1 MNAPAPRVVKSPLRA
16 SRKQE
21 AHASHPQA
29 PQKDALKE
37 LGQDGDDLGHR
48 RARGHK
54 NWVKTVT
61 TSAIDVPEGT
71 MNKPARQVADVLLR
85 KNKGKTPGSINRY
98 IQFYLNRGGTGISQT
113 RKKTLTRAMALIRDS
128 K

>member
-1 MNAPAPRVVKSPLRA
+1 MPATPK
-16 SRKQE
+16 
-21 AHASHPQA
+21 HP
-29 PQKDALKE
+29 KTT
-37 LGQDGDDLGHR
+37 R
-48 RARGHK
+48 SK

-61 TSAIDVPEGT
+61 TSAVDVPEGT

-85 KNKGKTPGSINRY
+85 KNNGKTPGSINRY

>member
-1 MNAPAPRVVKSPLRA
+1 MLAT
-16 SRKQE
+16 RK
-21 AHASHPQA
+21 HP
-29 PQKDALKE
+29 KKTRSK
-37 LGQDGDDLGHR
+37 H
-48 RARGHK
+48 
-54 NWVKTVT
+54 WVKTVT

-98 IQFYLNRGGTGISQT
+98 IQFYLNRGGTGISET

>member
-1 MNAPAPRVVKSPLRA
+1 MPATRKHPKKTR
-16 SRKQE
+16 SR
-21 AHASHPQA
+21 
-29 PQKDALKE
+29 
-37 LGQDGDDLGHR
+37 
-48 RARGHK
+48 

-98 IQFYLNRGGTGISQT
+98 IQFYLNRGGSGISET
-113 RKKTLTRAMALIRDS
+113 RKKTLKRAMELIRQS
-128 K
+128 A